1 MKRLAILT
9 LCLMMLAALFAGCA
23 KEAQDTSE
31 SLQDEQSLD
40 DAGDATVDM
49 SDSDTAA
56 SEEAEMSPLDESAYT
71 AKEEPAEASGED
83 HYFEEREADTNEDD
97 GLYFSGD
104 YSEEYDYPEPDYP
117 QNSEEYGEY
126 YENPFVSPFHAP
138 LSTFSI
144 DVDTASYSNIRRY
157 LENGDLVPPDAVR
170 VEECINYFDY
180 NYNINEIG
188 PIGTQ
193 VTIADCPWNQGRYLA
208 RVAVRADELDLS
220 ERPDSNIVFLLDVSG
235 SMSDPDKLPLVK
247 SALIMLTENL
257 SENDTISIVVY
268 AGASGVVLEGCNG
281 DNTYKIEKALSKLKA
296 GGSTAGGEGINLAYE
311 LAEYYFIRG
320 GNNRVILC
328 TDGDFNVGPKSVSE
342 LEDLIEKKRRSGVFL
357 SVLGF
362 GEGNIKDTTMETLAD
377 KGNGNYSYIDSLMEA
392 KKVLVNEM
400 TSTLYTVAKDVK
412 IQVEFNPAAVASYRL
427 VGYDNRRLDAQDF
440 NNDKKDAGEMGAG
453 HTVTVFYELI
463 MVGSKDIDDLV
474 FQPDFYDKDAK
485 PASDWMY
492 VKTRY
497 KLPNQNKSR
506 LMTLMAGEKN
516 YTTRPDDDFRF
527 ASAVAEFA
535 LILKNSE
542 HKGEANFRNLIERAR
557 DSRGYDA
564 DGYRAQFLQ
573 LAELAYEMY
582 R

>member
-1 MKRLAILT
+1 MKKLAILIF
-9 LCLMMLAALFAGCA
+9 CLMMLTASLFAGCA
-23 KEAQDTSE
+23 AEHAAE
-31 SLQDEQSLD
+31 EPAD
-40 DAGDATVDM
+40 DAGW
-49 SDSDTAA
+49 DSDDTASSDDSA
-56 SEEAEMSPLDESAYT
+56 DLSPLDENAYT
-71 AKEEPAEASGED
+71 AKEEPAENSGVD
-83 HYFEEREADTNEDD
+83 HFFQERETNDKEDD
-97 GLYFSGD
+97 ELYFSK
-104 YSEEYDYPEPDYP
+104 DYPDNFPEDYEYPDPDYP
-117 QNSEEYGEY
+117 QNNEEYGEY
-126 YENPFVSPFHAP
+126 YENPFVSPFQAP

-157 LENGDLVPPDAVR
+157 LENGELVPTDAVR

-180 NYNINEIG
+180 NYDINEIG

-193 VTIADCPWNQGRYLA
+193 VTIADCPWNEGRYLA
-208 RVAVRADELDLS
+208 RVAVRADELDER

-235 SMSDPDKLPLVK
+235 SMSDADKLPLVK
-247 SALIMLTENL
+247 SALLMLTENL
-257 SENDTISIVVY
+257 GEDDTISIVVY
-268 AGASGVVLEGCNG
+268 AGASGVVLEGCSG
-281 DNTYKIEKALSKLKA
+281 DNSYKIEKALSKLSA
-296 GGSTAGGEGINLAYE
+296 GGSTAGGEGIDLAYE
-311 LAEYYFIRG
+311 LAEHYFIRG

-328 TDGDFNVGPKSVSE
+328 TDGDFNVGPQSVSE
-342 LEDLIEKKRRSGVFL
+342 LEDLIERKRKSGVFL

-377 KGNGNYSYIDSLMEA
+377 KGNGNYAYIDSLMEA

-427 VGYDNRRLDAQDF
+427 VGYDNRRLEAQDF
-440 NNDKKDAGEMGAG
+440 NDDKKDAGEMGAG

-474 FQPDFYDKDAK
+474 FQPGYYEKDAQ

-497 KLPNQNKSR
+497 KLPDEDESR
-506 LMTLMAGEKN
+506 LITVMAGEKN
-516 YTTRPDDDFRF
+516 YTTNPDDDFRF

-542 HKGEANFRNLIERAR
+542 HKGDASFRGLIERAR